1 MLPSILAHEIRE
13 STRRF
18 LVTAYEPSD
27 TFFGGVVQR
36 FVEGPDGVGKGP
48 YLQAGLPFR
57 MGVEGADFFDGFS
70 LPNPGYSHQ
79 ESAWQRLASDRE
91 AANTLVATG
100 TGSGKTECFLYPLLD
115 HCVRARA
122 AGQIKGIKALVI
134 YPMNAL
140 ASDQARRF
148 AEVIASTPAFKDL
161 RVGLYVGGAK
171 GKPGS
176 GAVMTAT
183 TVITDRD
190 SLRKSPPDILLT
202 NYKMLDYLLIRPKDR
217 PLWAHNEPEVLRYAV
232 VDELHTFDGAQGTD
246 LAMLLRRLRARL
258 KMSDDHLVCVGTSAT
273 LGDGD
278 TAPLRNYA
286 RQIFG
291 SEFQPDSVITESRES
306 VADFL
311 GNATIEHV
319 LQGRDNI
326 AEALDAARYR
336 SQGEAIQA
344 WFSLFFPSL
353 PPPADVSDSAWRS
366 ELGGWLKQHLLVHNL
381 LRVLKGGIGEWSTLQ
396 EQLTGPMPSI
406 AQPHAARVLDALVAL
421 LAWARDPGNPKR
433 PLVTLRV
440 QLWMRELRRL
450 VASVHPDGGQVTLRS
465 AADLKAA
472 PEGIHLPLVQCTECH
487 TTGWLARRPD
497 SATRLD
503 VELET
508 IYNAWFRSAPEVSR
522 LYPASLPRPQC
533 DARRQELCGRCGNL
547 QDSDGKCSACGHDE
561 LTSVWEILEQRQ
573 TERAGVAFNWHVQVC
588 PACGTRD
595 RLLLIGARN
604 ATLGAQL
611 IEQSWATPYNDD
623 KKLIA
628 FSDSVQDAAHRAGF
642 FSSRTYLNNVRMAM
656 TRVLQ
661 VTAQPTMAWPDYLR
675 QLPALWQDASW
686 SQLTPEAF
694 VTEFIGPNM
703 MWQADWER
711 LQSTGHLPEDGRLL
725 ERVRKR
731 LAWQAV
737 AEFTY
742 LSRRG
747 RTLDRL
753 GLATLTLP
761 ADALDAV
768 ASRVHDTLREQLGL
782 HGLTVSHV
790 LQWLW
795 GFVIHLRQR
804 GAVTHP
810 EMEHYAR
817 DGTLYAFR
825 VSQRREDWL
834 PVLGSRAAHPAM
846 LTLGKHVDFDRLLQ
860 NQGKSWYQQWLAAC
874 LGRDILLPQR
884 GDEDIYLAAIDALI
898 VEGVLVAAEGIP
910 GRSLALAADRLQLE
924 TQVLQLRSGHGKR
937 ALTVSADLAERLLG
951 MPCLDAMQ
959 DTYVES
965 HVLGGAGA
973 WMARRFREGDVRRVI
988 AAEHTGLLDREQRE
1002 ALELRFKARPPA
1014 SKPWYEN
1021 LLSATPTLE
1030 MGVDIGDLSS
1040 VLLCSVPPSQASYL
1054 QRVGRAGRRDGIAM
1068 VTTLADG
1075 ASPHDLYFY
1084 EQPMEMM
1091 AGQVNPPGVFLQAA
1105 EVLRRQLLA
1114 FCIDGWVASGV
1125 PETAFPDKTSVALD
1139 AVEKNVPARFPYN
1152 LLTYVQQNE
1161 TTLLERFFEM
1171 LGDDLQ
1177 PRVRDRLSDYMF
1189 GQGDLDGLR
1198 IGLLKLLEE
1207 LAKERAGHRRRAEEM
1222 KRQIQSLKQQPPD
1235 EATQVQIDELSRDRD
1250 SALGQAREIGA
1261 RDLLGTLT
1269 DAGLIPNYAFPE
1281 AGVELKSLLWRKRSD
1296 GEEGAG
1302 AYVTLPAQTYERP
1315 ASSALS
1321 EFAPENRFYANRRRV
1336 EIDQVNMDLAKA
1348 EPWRLCPSCHHME
1361 NLTHSGD
1368 AHAMCP
1374 RCGDAMWANVTQ
1386 QRTLLR
1392 FRQAM
1397 ANANDKYARID
1408 DSSDDREPR
1417 FFLRQLLVDFEPDA
1431 VEIAWKLESDAL
1443 AFGFEFI
1450 RHANFRDINFGEKG
1464 KAGESFRVADRES
1477 VRPGF
1482 KLCRYCGMVQKP
1494 PRHKLTGKAG
1504 PAQNHVR
1511 DCQAYGSDDPKH
1523 IIDCLYLYR
1532 EFASEALR
1540 ILVPYT
1546 RSGLDE
1552 TVLQSFMAALQLGL
1566 KKRFGGKVDH
1576 LRITDQEEPGKDGAP
1591 KRHYVLLYDSV
1602 PGGTG
1607 YLHQL
1612 LSQDAQTLTEVLGQA
1627 YQAIQSCPCNEQPD
1641 KDGCYRCLYQYRQGR
1656 AMALV
1661 SRRSAAT
1668 VLGELIGSL
1677 DRLERVKSISEIF
1690 INPQFDSELES
1701 RFVESLRRLSG
1712 VEKLPTVRVLQE
1724 VVQGKTGYLLE
1735 VGAERYWMRTQVDIG
1750 PAQGVIAASRPDF
1763 LLVPVRPGASP
1774 RPIAVFADGWAYNR
1788 DCLRED
1794 ARKRSALVASG
1805 RYWVWSVTWDDVATA
1820 LTGSVTN
1827 ELDIV
1832 ALHRR
1837 PDTDNLVA
1845 HAKARLGVTPAQTPE
1860 NAVASLIRWLATP
1873 GGEDVADPGL
1883 DRRRRQAALFA
1894 CHLTTSPGTAER
1906 KIVEA
1911 VLENLASA
1919 LPEGTNAMPAGA
1931 ACALSLQS
1939 DGGVVACMAW
1949 PPAFMGGEFADGYGA
1964 VQLHTSRAVDLAAL
1978 KLAWQQWLAL
1988 FNQLQVLPNMFLV
2001 EDAGLSHGDYVG
2013 LGEIKSGSVALA
2025 DGMEVVWAGKLV
2037 SSIASMRAGL
2047 EQLRTLGV
2055 APPDQIGFEWESSG
2069 EVVAEAELLWESP
2082 QVVVLLAQQM
2092 EQKERWLE
2100 GGWKVVPGGDAGW
2113 ADIVSTLIKE

>member
-18 LVTAYEPSD
+18 LVTSYEPSD

-36 FVEGPDGVGKGP
+36 FVESLDGVGKGP

-57 MGVEGADFFDGFS
+57 MGVEGADFFGGFA
-70 LPNPGYSHQ
+70 LANPGYSHQ
-79 ESAWQRLASDRE
+79 ESAWQRLASDRG

-115 HCVRARA
+115 HCVRMRV
-122 AGQIKGIKALVI
+122 AGQVKGIKALVI

-140 ASDQARRF
+140 AGDQARRF
-148 AEVIASTPAFKDL
+148 AEVIASTPAFKGL

-176 GAVMTAT
+176 GAAMTAT

-190 SLRKSPPDILLT
+190 SLRKAPPDILLT
-202 NYKMLDYLLIRPKDR
+202 NYKMLDYLLVRPKDR
-217 PLWAHNEPEVLRYAV
+217 PLWAHNGPDTLRYAV

-258 KMSDDHLVCVGTSAT
+258 QIPDGHLICAGTSAT

-278 TAPLRNYA
+278 TSPLRDYA

-291 SEFQPDSVITESRES
+291 SEFPAASVITESRES
-306 VADFL
+306 VTDFL
-311 GNATIEHV
+311 GDATIEHV
-319 LQGRDNI
+319 LQGRDDI
-326 AEALDAARYR
+326 GEALDAACYS
-336 SQGEAIQA
+336 SQAAAITT
-344 WFSLFFPSL
+344 WFGLFFPGL
-353 PPPADVSDSAWRS
+353 PAPADVREDTWRG
-366 ELGGWLKQHLLVHNL
+366 ELGALLKRHLLVHNL
-381 LRVLKGGIGEWSTLQ
+381 LRVLKGGIGEWPQLQ
-396 EQLTGPMPSI
+396 EQLAGPMP
-406 AQPHAARVLDALVAL
+406 AVARPHAARVLDALVAL
-421 LAWARDPGNPKR
+421 LAWGRDPANPRR

-450 VASVHPDGGQVTLRS
+450 VASVHPDGQQVVLRA

-497 SATRLD
+497 SATRID
-503 VELET
+503 HDLET

-522 LYPASLPRPQC
+522 LYPATGLQPHCGTRPQY
-533 DARRQELCGRCGNL
+533 LCGRCGGL
-547 QDSDGKCSACGHDE
+547 QDSDGKCTACGHE
-561 LTSVWEILEQRQ
+561 ALTSVLEIQEQRQ
-573 TERAGVAFNWHVQVC
+573 VERAGVTFNWHVQVC

-595 RLLLIGARN
+595 RLLLLGARN

-656 TRVLQ
+656 TRALL
-661 VTAQPTMAWPDYLR
+661 AMARPTVPWLDYLR
-675 QLPALWQDASW
+675 QLPARWLDP
-686 SQLTPEAF
+686 SQSGSLTPEEF

-711 LQSTGHLPEDGRLL
+711 LQSNGQLPTDGRLL
-725 ERVRKR
+725 ERVSKR
-731 LAWQAV
+731 LTWQAV

-768 ASRVHDTLREQLGL
+768 AAALADTLREQFGL
-782 HGLTVSHV
+782 QGLTTPHV
-790 LQWLW
+790 MQWLW
-795 GFVIHLRQR
+795 GFLIHLRQR
-804 GAVTHP
+804 GAVSHP
-810 EMEHYAR
+810 EMEHYLR
-817 DGTLYAFR
+817 EGGLFSFR
-825 VSQRREDWL
+825 ASQRREDWL
-834 PVLGSRAAHPAM
+834 PVMGSRAAHPAM
-846 LTLGKHVDFDRLLQ
+846 LTLGRHADFDRLV
-860 NQGKSWYQQWLAAC
+860 QGQGLSWYQQWLAAC
-874 LGRDILLPQR
+874 LGRDVLLPKR
-884 GDEDIYLAAIDALI
+884 GDEDIYRAAIDALL
-898 VEGVLVAAEGIP
+898 VAGVLVAADGVP
-910 GRSLALAADRLQLE
+910 GRALALAAERLHLE
-924 TQVLQLRSGHGKR
+924 SRVMQLRSAQGKR
-937 ALTVSADLAERLLG
+937 VLTVAADLAERLKG
-951 MPCLDAMQ
+951 MPCIDAMQ
-959 DTYVES
+959 DSYAAVED
-965 HVLGGAGA
+965 LAGAGT
-973 WMARRFREGDVRRVI
+973 WMARRFREGDIRRVI

-1014 SKPWYEN
+1014 AKPWYEN

-1040 VLLCSVPPSQASYL
+1040 VLLCSVPPTQASYL
-1054 QRVGRAGRRDGIAM
+1054 QRIGRAGRRDGNAM
-1068 VTTLADG
+1068 VVTLADG

-1084 EQPMEMM
+1084 EQPLEMM
-1091 AGQVNPPGVFLQAA
+1091 AGEVNPPGVFLQAA
-1105 EVLRRQLLA
+1105 EVMRRQLLA
-1114 FCIDGWVASGV
+1114 FCIDSWVATGIA
-1125 PETAFPDKTSVALD
+1125 ETAFPDKTSVVLD
-1139 AVEKNVPARFPYN
+1139 AVEKNELSRFPYN
-1152 LLTYVQQNE
+1152 LLAYVQKNE
-1161 TTLLERFFEM
+1161 LALLEQFFGL

-1177 PRVRDRLSDYMF
+1177 PRVRDRLSDYML

-1207 LAKERAGHRRRAEEM
+1207 LARERAVLRRRAVEG
-1222 KRQIQSLKQQPPD
+1222 KRLIQSLKQQPAD
-1235 EATQVQIDELSRDRD
+1235 EATRVQIDELTRERD

-1261 RDLLGTLT
+1261 RELLGTLT

-1281 AGVELKSLLWRKRSD
+1281 AGVELKSLLWRKRGD
-1296 GEEGAG
+1296 GEEGSA

-1336 EIDQVNMDLAKA
+1336 EIDQVNMELAKA
-1348 EPWRLCPSCHHME
+1348 EQWRLCPACHHME
-1361 NLTHSGD
+1361 NVDQTGD
-1368 AHAMCP
+1368 AHAACP

-1386 QRTLLR
+1386 KRTLLR

-1397 ANANDKYARID
+1397 ANANDRYARID

-1417 FFLRQLLVDFEPDA
+1417 FFLRQLLVDFEPAA
-1431 VEIAWKLESDAL
+1431 VEIAWKLESDTL

-1450 RHANFRDINFGEKG
+1450 RHANFRDINFGERG
-1464 KAGESFRVADRES
+1464 KTGESFCVADQEL

-1482 KLCRYCGMVQKP
+1482 KLCRHCGMVQKP
-1494 PRHKLTGKAG
+1494 PRRKPSGEAA
-1504 PAQNHVR
+1504 PAQTHMR
-1511 DCQAYGSDDPKH
+1511 DCQAYCSDDPKH

-1576 LRITDQEEPGKDGAP
+1576 LRITAQEEPGKDGAP

-1612 LSQDAQTLTEVLGQA
+1612 LSQDAQTLGDVLQQA
-1627 YQAIQSCPCNEQPD
+1627 HAAIQGCSCNENPE

-1656 AMALV
+1656 AMAQV
-1661 SRRSAAT
+1661 SRRAAMA
-1668 VLGELIGSL
+1668 VLGDLVGSL
-1677 DRLERVKSISEIF
+1677 GHLERVKSISEIF

-1712 VEKLPTVRVLQE
+1712 VGKLPTVRVMQE

-1735 VGAERYWMRTQVDIG
+1735 VGAERYWMRTQVDLG
-1750 PAQGVIAASRPDF
+1750 PEQGVAVASRPDF
-1763 LLVPVRPGASP
+1763 LLVPVRPGASR
-1774 RPIAVFADGWAYNR
+1774 RPIAVFADGWAYHR

-1805 RYWVWSVTWDDVATA
+1805 RYWVWSVTWDDVAAA
-1820 LTGSVTN
+1820 LSGSVAG
-1827 ELDIV
+1827 DVDVV
-1832 ALHRR
+1832 ATHGRS
-1837 PDTDNLVA
+1837 DTDALVA
-1845 HAKARLGVTPAQTPE
+1845 HAMARLGIASPQEPE
-1860 NAVASLIRWLATP
+1860 NAVALLLRWLA
-1873 GGEDVADPGL
+1873 VASRTEAPDPGL
-1883 DRRRRQAALFA
+1883 DRQQRQAAILV
-1894 CHLTTSPGTAER
+1894 CCLTMPPNNAQHAQAKATLER
-1906 KIVEA
+1906 
-1911 VLENLASA
+1911 LAMA
-1919 LPEGTNAMPAGA
+1919 LPEGMNTAPAGSSS
-1931 ACALSLQS
+1931 ALSS
-1939 DGGVVACMAW
+1939 HAEGPVVVSVAW
-1949 PPAFMGGEFADGYGA
+1949 PAGYMAGDFSAGYGA
-1964 VQLHTSRAVDLAAL
+1964 VQMHGSRAADAAAL
-1978 KLAWQQWLAL
+1978 KSAWQQWLAC
-1988 FNQLQVLPNMFLV
+1988 FNRLQVLPHMFLV
-2001 EDAGLSHGDYVG
+2001 EEEGIGHGEYVG
-2013 LGEIKSGSVALA
+2013 LAGPRAEPAA
-2025 DGMEVVWAGKLV
+2025 DAEDGVWAQVMAATLQ
-2037 SSIASMRAGL
+2037 SMRVGL
-2047 EQLRTLGV
+2047 ESLRAQGV
-2055 APPDQIGFEWESSG
+2055 APPDQVGFEWESGG
-2069 EVVAEAELLWESP
+2069 EVVAEAELVWESAR
-2082 QVVVLLAQQM
+2082 VVVLMATQM
-2092 EQKERWLE
+2092 EQQERWKAQA
-2100 GGWKVVPGGDAGW
+2100 WQVVPGDDPEWAGH
-2113 ADIVSTLIKE
+2113 VSTMIKE

>member
-36 FVEGPDGVGKGP
+36 FVEGADGVGKGP

-57 MGVEGADFFDGFS
+57 MGSTGRTFFEGFEVEHPGF
-70 LPNPGYSHQ
+70 SHQ
-79 ESAWQRLASDRE
+79 EAAWQRLASDRD

-115 HCVRARA
+115 HCARARA
-122 AGQIKGIKALVI
+122 TGQVKGIKALVI

-161 RVGLYVGGAK
+161 RVGLYVGGGK
-171 GKPGS
+171 GMPGS
-176 GAVMTAT
+176 GAAMTAT
-183 TVITDRD
+183 TVVTDRD

-217 PLWAHNEPEVLRYAV
+217 PLWAHNDPQVLRYAI

-258 KMSDDHLVCVGTSAT
+258 HTPENHLICVGTSAT

-278 TAPLRNYA
+278 SAPLRDYA
-286 RQIFG
+286 RQIFA
-291 SEFQPDSVITESRES
+291 SDFPAESVITESRDS
-306 VADFL
+306 VAEFL
-311 GNATIEHV
+311 GDATIEHV
-319 LQGRDNI
+319 LQGRDDI
-326 AEALDAARYR
+326 GQVLDAARYR
-336 SQGEAIQA
+336 SQEEAIRA
-344 WFSLFFPSL
+344 WFSLFFAGLPEPS
-353 PPPADVSDSAWRS
+353 DVSSLVWRG
-366 ELGGWLKQHLLVHNL
+366 ELGSLLKQHLLVHNL

-396 EQLTGPMPSI
+396 EQLTGPMPAI
-406 AQPHAARVLDALVAL
+406 AQPHAARVLDAVVAL
-421 LAWARDPGNPKR
+421 LAWARDPKELNR

-450 VASVHPDGGQVTLRS
+450 VASVHPDGKQVTLRS

-472 PEGIHLPLVQCTECH
+472 PEGLHLPLVQCTECH

-497 SATRLD
+497 SATRID
-503 VELET
+503 AELET

-522 LYPASLPRPQC
+522 LYPSGSFRPQC
-533 DARRQELCGRCGNL
+533 EARHQHLCGRCGNL
-547 QDSDGKCSACGHDE
+547 QNNDSKCSACGHDE
-561 LTSVWEILEQRQ
+561 LVAVWEILEQRQ

-595 RLLLIGARN
+595 RLLLIGARA

-642 FSSRTYLNNVRMAM
+642 FGSRTYLNNVRMAM
-656 TRVLQ
+656 TRAIEA
-661 VTAQPTMAWPDYLR
+661 TAQPTVSWPDFLR
-675 QLPALWQDASW
+675 KLPALWQDTAW
-686 SQLTPEAF
+686 SHLTPEAF

-711 LQSTGHLPEDGRLL
+711 LQSTGLLRDDGRLL
-725 ERVRKR
+725 ERVSKR

-761 ADALDAV
+761 ADALDDV
-768 ASRVHDTLREQLGL
+768 AASVHDTLREQCGL
-782 HGLTVSHV
+782 HNLPSADV

-817 DGTLYAFR
+817 EGALFGFR

-834 PVLGSRAAHPAM
+834 PVMGSRAAHPAM
-846 LTLGKHVDFDRLLQ
+846 LTLGRHGDFDRLLLS
-860 NQGKSWYQQWLAAC
+860 QGKSWYQQWLAAC
-874 LGRDILLPQR
+874 LGKILLPQGGE
-884 GDEDIYLAAIDALI
+884 GDFYGVAIDALLAQ
-898 VEGVLVAAEGIP
+898 GVLTAAEGLP
-910 GRSLALAADRLQLE
+910 GRSLALSADRLHLE
-924 TQVLQLRSGHGKR
+924 TRTLQLHSAQGKR
-937 ALTVSADLAERLLG
+937 ALTVSAELVDRLQG

-959 DTYVES
+959 DRYADAHES
-965 HVLGGAGA
+965 IGAGA

-988 AAEHTGLLDREQRE
+988 AAEHTGLLEREQRE
-1002 ALELRFKARPPA
+1002 ALEARFKARPPA

-1030 MGVDIGDLSS
+1030 MGVDIGGLSS
-1040 VLLCSVPPSQASYL
+1040 VLLCSVPPTQASYL
-1054 QRVGRAGRRDGIAM
+1054 QRVGRAGRHDGNAM

-1114 FCIDGWVASGV
+1114 FCIDCWVASGI
-1125 PETAFPDKTSVALD
+1125 PETALPDKTSVALD
-1139 AVEKNVPARFPYN
+1139 AVEKNDLSRFPYN
-1152 LLTYVQQNE
+1152 LLTFVQKDE
-1161 TTLLERFFEM
+1161 AALLERFFNL

-1177 PRVRDRLSDYMF
+1177 PRVRDRLRDYML

-1207 LAKERAGHRRRAEEM
+1207 LAKERTGHRKRAEET
-1222 KRQIQSLKQQPPD
+1222 KRRIQILNQQPRD
-1235 EATQVQIDELSRDRD
+1235 EATQAHIDELTRERE
-1250 SALGQAREIGA
+1250 SALGQAKEIGA
-1261 RDLLGTLT
+1261 RELLGTLT

-1296 GEEGAG
+1296 GEEGSS

-1336 EIDQVNMDLAKA
+1336 EIDQINMALAKA
-1348 EPWRLCPSCHHME
+1348 EQWRLCPSCHHME
-1361 NLTHSGD
+1361 NLLQSGD
-1368 AHAMCP
+1368 SNTSCP
-1374 RCGDAMWANVTQ
+1374 RCGDVMWANVTQ

-1397 ANANDKYARID
+1397 ANANDKYSRID

-1417 FFLRQLLVDFEPDA
+1417 FFLRQMLVDFEPDT

-1464 KAGESFRVADRES
+1464 KAGESFRVADHES

-1494 PRHKLTGKAG
+1494 PRRRPTGETG
-1504 PAQNHVR
+1504 PAQSHVR

-1532 EFASEALR
+1532 EFSSEALR

-1546 RSGLDE
+1546 RSGLDD

-1591 KRHYVLLYDSV
+1591 RRHYVLLYDSV

-1627 YQAIQSCPCNEQPD
+1627 YQAIQSCSCNEHPD

-1656 AMALV
+1656 SMAMV
-1661 SRRSAAT
+1661 SRRSAAAM
-1668 VLGELIGSL
+1668 LGELIGSL
-1677 DRLERVKSISEIF
+1677 DRLERVTSISEIF
-1690 INPQFDSELES
+1690 INPNFDSVLES

-1750 PAQGVIAASRPDF
+1750 ADQGVIAASRPDF
-1763 LLVPVRPGASP
+1763 LLVPVRPETSR
-1774 RPIAVFADGWAYNR
+1774 RPIAVFADGWQYHR
-1788 DCLRED
+1788 DDLRGD

-1805 RYWVWSVTWDDVATA
+1805 RYWVWSVIWDDVEAA
-1820 LTGSVTN
+1820 LTGSVASD
-1827 ELDIV
+1827 LDVV

-1837 PDTDNLVA
+1837 ADTDNLVA
-1845 HAKARLGVTPAQTPE
+1845 HAVARLGVTPVPTPE
-1860 NAVASLIRWLATP
+1860 NAVASLLRWLAVP
-1873 GGEDVADPGL
+1873 SGEGTSNPGL
-1883 DRRRRQAALFA
+1883 DRQQRQAAVLA
-1894 CHLTTSPGTAER
+1894 CRLTTSPGTAER
-1906 KIVEA
+1906 KVAEV
-1911 VLENLASA
+1911 VLEQLARA
-1919 LPEGTNAMPAGA
+1919 LPEGMNEMPAGA
-1931 ACALSLQS
+1931 ANALSLQS
-1939 DGGVVACMAW
+1939 DGDVIASMAW
-1949 PPAFMGGEFADGYGA
+1949 APAFMAGEFVGGYGA
-1964 VQLHTSRAVDLAAL
+1964 VQMCSARASDVAAL
-1978 KLAWQQWLAL
+1978 KSAWRQWLAL
-1988 FNQLQVLPNMFLV
+1988 FNQLQVLPNTFLV
-2001 EDAGLSHGDYVG
+2001 EDAGLMHGDYIDMG
-2013 LGEIKSGSVALA
+2013 TRIIGSMALA
-2025 DGMEVVWAGKLV
+2025 DTGDGAWTDILSKALVV
-2037 SSIASMRAGL
+2037 MRAGL
-2047 EQLRTLGV
+2047 EQLRAQGV
-2055 APPDQIGFEWESSG
+2055 EAPDQVGFEWASSG
-2069 EVVAEAELLWESP
+2069 EVVAEAELLWERAK
-2082 QVVVLLAQQM
+2082 VAVLLVQQM
-2092 EQKERWLE
+2092 EQKERWFAD
-2100 GGWKVVPGGDAGW
+2100 GWNVVPGEGIGW
-2113 ADIVSTLIKE
+2113 ADDVLALIKE

>member
-18 LVTAYEPSD
+18 LVATYEPSD

-57 MGVEGADFFDGFS
+57 MGMAGKTFFNEFEVEHPGF
-70 LPNPGYSHQ
+70 SHQ
-79 ESAWQRLASDRE
+79 EVAWQRLASDRD

-100 TGSGKTECFLYPLLD
+100 TGSGKTECFLYPVLD
-115 HCVRARA
+115 HCVRARK
-122 AGQIKGIKALVI
+122 AGQVKGIKALVI

-161 RVGLYVGGAK
+161 RVGLYVGGDN
-171 GKPGS
+171 GRPGS
-176 GAVMTAT
+176 GAAMTSN

-190 SLRKSPPDILLT
+190 SLRKAPPDILLT

-217 PLWAHNEPEVLRYAV
+217 PLWAHNGPQVLRYAV

-246 LAMLLRRLRARL
+246 LALLLRRLRARL
-258 KMSDDHLVCVGTSAT
+258 GTPDDHLICVGTSAT

-278 TAPLRNYA
+278 AAPLRDYA

-291 SEFQPDSVITESRES
+291 SEFPAQSVITESRQS

-311 GNATIEHV
+311 GEATIEHV
-319 LQGRDNI
+319 LQGREDI
-326 AEALDAARYR
+326 GEALDAARYR
-336 SQGEAIQA
+336 SQEEAIGA
-344 WFSLFFPSL
+344 WFSLFFPGL
-353 PPPADVSDSAWRS
+353 PDPLDVRDAQWRGA
-366 ELGGWLKQHLLVHNL
+366 LGALLKQHLLVHNL
-381 LRVLKGGIGEWSTLQ
+381 LRILKGGIEEWAKLQ
-396 EQLTGPMPSI
+396 EQLAGPMPAI
-406 AQPHAARVLDALVAL
+406 ARPHAARVLDALVAL
-421 LAWARDPGNPKR
+421 LAWARDPANPQR
-433 PLVTLRV
+433 PLLNLRV
-440 QLWMRELRRL
+440 QLWLRELRRL
-450 VASVHPDGGQVTLRS
+450 VASVNPDGHQVTLRS
-465 AADLKAA
+465 ASDLKAA
-472 PEGIHLPLVQCTECH
+472 PEGLHLPLVQCAECH
-487 TTGWLARRPD
+487 ATGWLARRAD
-497 SATRLD
+497 SATRID
-503 VELET
+503 HELET

-522 LYPASLPRPQC
+522 LYPAGPQRPQC
-533 DARRQELCGRCGNL
+533 DARHQYLCGRCGSL
-547 QDSDGKCSACGHDE
+547 QDSDGKCVACGHDE
-561 LTSVWEILEQRQ
+561 LTPVWEMLEQRQ
-573 TERAGVAFNWHVQVC
+573 TDRAGVTFNWHAQVC
-588 PACGTRD
+588 PACGARD
-595 RLLLIGARN
+595 RLLLLGARN

-656 TRVLQ
+656 TRALEAM
-661 VTAQPTMAWPDYLR
+661 AQPTVPWLDYLQR
-675 QLPALWQDASW
+675 LPPLWLDATW
-686 SQLTPEAF
+686 SGLTPEAF

-703 MWQADWER
+703 MWQAEWER
-711 LQSTGHLPEDGRLL
+711 MQSTGHLSPDGRLL

-761 ADALDAV
+761 ADALDDV
-768 ASRVHDTLREQLGL
+768 VERLTVTLREKLGL
-782 HGLTVSHV
+782 QGLAASHVSH
-790 LQWLW
+790 WLW
-795 GFVIHLRQR
+795 GVLIHLRQR
-804 GAVTHP
+804 GGVTHP
-810 EMEHYAR
+810 EMEHYAS
-817 DGTLYAFR
+817 DGALYGFVA
-825 VSQRREDWL
+825 VHRREDWL
-834 PVLGSRAAHPAM
+834 PVMGTKAAHPAM
-846 LTLGKHVDFDRLLQ
+846 LTLGRHGDFDRLLP

-874 LGRDILLPQR
+874 LGRDILLPKQ
-884 GDEDIYLAAIDALI
+884 GDGDIYDAAFEALLADGILI
-898 VEGVLVAAEGIP
+898 AVDGVP
-910 GRSLALAADRLQLE
+910 GRSLAIAADRLLLD
-924 TQVLQLRSGHGKR
+924 TRVVQLRSMRGKR
-937 ALTVSADLAERLLG
+937 GLTVAENLADRLVG

-959 DTYVES
+959 DSYCDA
-965 HVLGGAGA
+965 HVLGGAGE

-988 AAEHTGLLDREQRE
+988 AAEHTGLLERGHREV
-1002 ALELRFKARPPA
+1002 LEIRFKARPPA

-1054 QRVGRAGRRDGIAM
+1054 QRIGRAGRRDGNAM
-1068 VTTLADG
+1068 VVTLADG

-1084 EQPMEMM
+1084 EQPLEMM

-1114 FCIDGWVASGV
+1114 FCIDGWVASGIA
-1125 PETAFPDKTSVALD
+1125 ETAFPDKTSVALD
-1139 AVEKNVPARFPYN
+1139 AVEKNDLSRFPYN
-1152 LLTYVQQNE
+1152 LLGFVQKNE
-1161 TTLLERFFEM
+1161 SELFDRFCDLL
-1171 LGDDLQ
+1171 GGDLQ
-1177 PRVRDRLSDYMF
+1177 PRVRDRLSDYML

-1207 LAKERAGHRRRAEEM
+1207 LAKERASHRKRAEET
-1222 KRQIQSLKQQPPD
+1222 KRRIQALNQQPQD
-1235 EATQVQIDELSRDRD
+1235 EATRAQIDEMIRERD
-1250 SALGQAREIGA
+1250 SALGQAKEIGA
-1261 RDLLGTLT
+1261 RELLGTLT

-1296 GEEGAG
+1296 GEEGNG
-1302 AYVTLPAQTYERP
+1302 AYITLPAQTYERP

-1348 EPWRLCPSCHHME
+1348 EQWRLCPACHHME
-1361 NLTHSGD
+1361 NLGQTGD
-1368 AHAMCP
+1368 AHASCP

-1386 QRTLLR
+1386 RRTLLR

-1431 VEIAWKLESDAL
+1431 VEIAWKLESNAL

-1494 PRHKLTGKAG
+1494 PRRKRTGEVG

-1511 DCQAYGSDDPKH
+1511 DCQAYGSDDPGH

-1566 KKRFGGKVDH
+1566 KRRFGGKVDH
-1576 LRITDQEEPGKDGAP
+1576 LRITDQEEPGRDGGP

-1612 LSQDAQTLTEVLGQA
+1612 LSQDAQTLTEVLEQA
-1627 YQAIQSCPCNEQPD
+1627 YQAIQSCSCNEHPE

-1656 AMALV
+1656 AMAMV

-1690 INPQFDSELES
+1690 INSQFDSELES

-1712 VEKLPTVRVLQE
+1712 VEKLPAVRVLQE

-1735 VGAERYWMRTQVDIG
+1735 VGTERYWMRAQVDVG
-1750 PAQGVIAASRPDF
+1750 QEQGVVAASRPDF
-1763 LLVPVRPGASP
+1763 LLIPVRPGSKR
-1774 RPIAVFADGWAYNR
+1774 RPIAVFVDGWTYHEDRLR
-1788 DCLRED
+1788 DD

-1805 RYWVWSVTWDDVATA
+1805 RFWVWSVTWDDVTA
-1820 LTGSVTN
+1820 ALSGSVVTDTDV
-1827 ELDIV
+1827 L
-1832 ALHRR
+1832 ASHRR
-1837 PDTDNLVA
+1837 PDAEIVA
-1845 HAKARLGVTPAQTPE
+1845 KHAMARLGVSPGPEAE
-1860 NAVASLIRWLATP
+1860 NAVASLLRWLAAAS
-1873 GGEDVADPGL
+1873 GDSERGL
-1883 DRRRRQAALFA
+1883 GVDRQQRLAGIFA
-1894 CHLTTSPGTAER
+1894 CRMTTAPGTDERRIAES
-1906 KIVEA
+1906 
-1911 VLENLASA
+1911 VLKELARA
-1919 LPEGTNAMPAGA
+1919 LPEGMNVTPVGA
-1931 ACALSLQS
+1931 ANALSMEPE
-1939 DGGVVACMAW
+1939 GAVVVSVAW
-1949 PPAFMGGEFADGYGA
+1949 SPGLLAGDFVDGYGA
-1964 VQLHTSRAVDLAAL
+1964 VQLYGSRAVDAASL
-1978 KLAWQQWLAL
+1978 KAAWQQWLAL
-1988 FNQLQVLPNMFLV
+1988 FNQLQVLPNMFMT
-2001 EDAGLSHGDYVG
+2001 EEAGLLHGDYG
-2013 LGEIKSGSVALA
+2013 SLGARNIGSTTSSDSTDGPWTEAL
-2025 DGMEVVWAGKLV
+2025 
-2037 SSIASMRAGL
+2037 SSSLDSMRAGL
-2047 EQLRTLGV
+2047 EQLRAQGFT
-2055 APPDQIGFEWESSG
+2055 APDQVGYEWESSG
-2069 EVVAEAELLWESP
+2069 EVVAEAELLWETARI
-2082 QVVVLLAQQM
+2082 VVLLGRQM
-2092 EQKERWLE
+2092 EQQERWRSA
-2100 GGWKVVPGGDAGW
+2100 GWRVVPGEDAGW
-2113 ADIVSTLIKE
+2113 ADLVSTMVKE

>member
-13 STRRF
+13 STSRF
-18 LVTAYEPSD
+18 LITAYEPSD
-27 TFFGGVVQR
+27 TFFGGVMQR
-36 FVEGPDGVGKGP
+36 FVEGLDGIGKGP

-57 MGVEGADFFDGFS
+57 MGVEGTAFFDGFT
-70 LPNPGYSHQ
+70 LPYPGYSHQ
-79 ESAWQRLASDRE
+79 ESAWRRLASDRG

-115 HCVRARA
+115 HCVRTRA
-122 AGQIKGIKALVI
+122 AGQVKGIKALVI

-140 ASDQARRF
+140 ATDQARRF
-148 AEVIASTPAFKDL
+148 AEVIAATPEFKDL

-171 GKPGS
+171 GKPGT
-176 GAVMTAT
+176 GASMTAT

-190 SLRKSPPDILLT
+190 SLRKAPPDILLT

-217 PLWAHNEPEVLRYAV
+217 PLWAHNQPNTLRYAV

-258 KMSDDHLVCVGTSAT
+258 NTPDGYLICAGTSAT

-278 TAPLRNYA
+278 TLPLRDYA
-286 RQIFG
+286 RQIFA
-291 SEFQPDSVITESRES
+291 SEFSDASVITESRES

-311 GNATIEHV
+311 GDATIEHV
-319 LQGRDNI
+319 LQGRDDI
-326 AEALDAARYR
+326 GATLDAARYR
-336 SQGEAIQA
+336 SQEAAIEA
-344 WFSLFFPSL
+344 WFALFFSGL
-353 PPPADVSDSAWRS
+353 PLPTNVRDAAWRG
-366 ELGGWLKQHLLVHNL
+366 ELGALLKRHLLVHNL
-381 LRVLKGGIGEWSTLQ
+381 LRVLKGGIGEWPLLK
-396 EQLTGPMPSI
+396 EQLTGPMP
-406 AQPHAARVLDALVAL
+406 AVARPHAERVLDALVAL
-421 LAWARDPGNPKR
+421 LAWARDPANPRR

-450 VASVHPDGGQVTLRS
+450 VANVRREGGQVALRS

-472 PEGIHLPLVQCTECH
+472 PEGIRLPLVQCTECH

-497 SATRLD
+497 SATRID
-503 VELET
+503 MELEA

-522 LYPASLPRPQC
+522 LYPASGLRPQC
-533 DARRQELCGRCGNL
+533 DARHQYLCGRCGSL
-547 QDSDGKCSACGHDE
+547 QDSDGKCGACGHE
-561 LTSVWEILEQRQ
+561 EMTAVWEILEQRQ
-573 TERAGVAFNWHVQVC
+573 TERGGVNFNWHVQVC
-588 PACGTRD
+588 PACSTRD
-595 RLLLIGARN
+595 RLLLLGARN

-656 TRVLQ
+656 TRALQ
-661 VTAQPTMAWPDYLR
+661 VMAQPTVPWLHYLQ
-675 QLPALWQDASW
+675 QLPALWLDPARSAS
-686 SQLTPEAF
+686 LTPEEF

-711 LQSTGHLPEDGRLL
+711 LQLTGHLPSDGRLL
-725 ERVRKR
+725 ERVSKR

-761 ADALDAV
+761 ADALDEMAGSV
-768 ASRVHDTLREQLGL
+768 CDTLREQFGL
-782 HGLTVSHV
+782 HSLTSSRV

-795 GFVIHLRQR
+795 GFLIHLRQR
-804 GAVTHP
+804 GAVSHP

-817 DGTLYAFR
+817 EGGLFSFR
-825 VSQRREDWL
+825 ASQRREDWL
-834 PVLGSRAAHPAM
+834 PAMGSKAAHPAM
-846 LTLGKHVDFDRLLQ
+846 LTLGRHPDFDRLV
-860 NQGKSWYQQWLAAC
+860 QGQGRSWYQQWLAAC
-874 LGRDILLPQR
+874 LGRDVLLPKR
-884 GDEDIYLAAIDALI
+884 GDEDIYGVAINALLAN
-898 VEGVLVAAEGIP
+898 GVLVAAEGVP
-910 GRSLALAADRLQLE
+910 GRSLALAADRLYLKSD
-924 TQVLQLRSGHGKR
+924 VVQLRSAQGKR
-937 ALTVSADLAERLLG
+937 PLTVAVDLAERLQG
-951 MPCLDAMQ
+951 MPCVDAMQ
-959 DTYVES
+959 ES
-965 HVLGGAGA
+965 YAEARPLNGADG
-973 WMARRFREGDVRRVI
+973 WMARRFREGDIRRVI
-988 AAEHTGLLDREQRE
+988 AAEHTGLLEREQRE
-1002 ALELRFKARPPA
+1002 ALEVRFKARA
-1014 SKPWYEN
+1014 STSKPWYEN

-1040 VLLCSVPPSQASYL
+1040 VLLCSVPPTQASYL
-1054 QRVGRAGRRDGIAM
+1054 QRIGRAGRRDGNA
-1068 VTTLADG
+1068 VVVTLADG

-1084 EQPMEMM
+1084 EQPLEMM
-1091 AGQVNPPGVFLQAA
+1091 AGEVNPPGVFLQAA
-1105 EVLRRQLLA
+1105 EVMRRQLLA
-1114 FCIDGWVASGV
+1114 FCIDSWVATGI
-1125 PETAFPDKTSVALD
+1125 PETSFPDKTGVALD
-1139 AVEKNVPARFPYN
+1139 AVEKNELARFPYN

-1161 TTLLERFFEM
+1161 MVLLEQFFGL
-1171 LGDDLQ
+1171 LGGEVQ
-1177 PRVRDRLSDYMF
+1177 SRVRERLSDYML

-1207 LAKERAGHRRRAEEM
+1207 LARERATLRRRAEEG
-1222 KRQIQSLKQQPPD
+1222 KRLIQVLRQQPAD
-1235 EATQVQIDELSRDRD
+1235 EATQVQIDELTRERD
-1250 SALGQAREIGA
+1250 SALGQAREISA
-1261 RDLLGTLT
+1261 RELLGTLT

-1281 AGVELKSLLWRKRSD
+1281 AGVELKSLLWRKRGD
-1296 GEEGAG
+1296 GEEGSG

-1348 EPWRLCPSCHHME
+1348 EQWRLCPACHHME
-1361 NLTHSGD
+1361 NVDQTGD
-1368 AHAMCP
+1368 AHAACP

-1386 QRTLLR
+1386 KRTLLR

-1397 ANANDKYARID
+1397 ANANDRYARID

-1450 RHANFRDINFGEKG
+1450 RHANFRDINFGERG
-1464 KAGESFRVADRES
+1464 KAGESFRVADQES

-1482 KLCRYCGMVQKP
+1482 KLCRHCGMVQKP
-1494 PRHKLTGKAG
+1494 PRRNLAGEAG
-1504 PAQNHVR
+1504 PAQTHVR

-1552 TVLQSFMAALQLGL
+1552 TVLQSFMASLQLGL

-1576 LRITDQEEPGKDGAP
+1576 LRITAQEEPGKEGAP
-1591 KRHYVLLYDSV
+1591 RRHYVLLYDSV

-1607 YLHQL
+1607 YLHQV
-1612 LSQDAQTLTEVLGQA
+1612 LSQDAQTLGEVLKQA
-1627 YQAIQSCPCNEQPD
+1627 YAAIQSCTCNENPE

-1656 AMALV
+1656 AMAMV
-1661 SRRSAAT
+1661 SRRSAAA
-1668 VLGELIGSL
+1668 VLGELVGSL

-1712 VEKLPTVRVLQE
+1712 VEKLPTVRVMQE

-1735 VGAERYWMRTQVDIG
+1735 VGAERYWMRTQVDLG
-1750 PAQGVIAASRPDF
+1750 LEHGVVAASRPDF
-1763 LLVPVRPGASP
+1763 LLVPVRPGTSR
-1774 RPIAVFADGWAYNR
+1774 RPIAVFADGWAYHR
-1788 DCLRED
+1788 ECLRED

-1805 RYWVWSVTWDDVATA
+1805 RYWVWSVTWDDVAAA
-1820 LTGSVTN
+1820 LSGSVSS
-1827 ELDIV
+1827 EVDVV

-1837 PDTDNLVA
+1837 ADTDALA
-1845 HAKARLGVTPAQTPE
+1845 KHAMARLGITPPPAPE
-1860 NAVASLIRWLATP
+1860 NAVASLLRWLAIASNTESSDLGFERQQRLAAILVCRLTVP
-1873 GGEDVADPGL
+1873 PNDVEHAL
-1883 DRRRRQAALFA
+1883 AEATLERLAA
-1894 CHLTTSPGTAER
+1894 T
-1906 KIVEA
+1906 
-1911 VLENLASA
+1911 
-1919 LPEGTNAMPAGA
+1919 LPEGMNVAPAGA
-1931 ACALSLQS
+1931 SSALSVDT
-1939 DGGVVACMAW
+1939 DGPAVVSVAW
-1949 PPAFMGGEFADGYGA
+1949 PPGYLKGDFSAGYGV
-1964 VQLHTSRAVDLAAL
+1964 VQLHSLRAADAAAL
-1978 KLAWQQWLAL
+1978 KSAWQQWLML
-1988 FNQLQVLPNMFLV
+1988 FNQLQVLPNLFLV
-2001 EDAGLSHGDYVG
+2001 EDEGIAHGDY
-2013 LGEIKSGSVALA
+2013 ADLA
-2025 DGMEVVWAGKLV
+2025 NRRTVSATDDGDGVWAQTLA
-2037 SSIASMRAGL
+2037 STLESMRAGL
-2047 EQLRTLGV
+2047 QFLHAQHVE
-2055 APPDQIGFEWESSG
+2055 PPDHVGFEWESDG
-2069 EVVAEAELLWESP
+2069 EVVAEAELVWESAH
-2082 QVVVLLAQQM
+2082 VVVLMSSQVGQ
-2092 EQKERWLE
+2092 EERWKAQA
-2100 GGWKVVPGGDAGW
+2100 WKVVLGDDTEW
-2113 ADIVSTLIKE
+2113 ASHVLKMIKE

>member
-36 FVEGPDGVGKGP
+36 FVEGLDGVGKGP
-48 YLQAGLPFR
+48 YLQTGLPFR
-57 MGVEGADFFDGFS
+57 MGVEGPGFFSGFT

-91 AANTLVATG
+91 AANTLVVTG

-115 HCVRARA
+115 HCVRART
-122 AGQIKGIKALVI
+122 AGQVKGIKALVI

-140 ASDQARRF
+140 AGDQARRF
-148 AEVIASTPAFKDL
+148 AEVIAGTPAFKDL

-176 GAVMTAT
+176 GAAMTSS

-190 SLRKSPPDILLT
+190 SLRKAPPDILLT

-217 PLWAHNEPEVLRYAV
+217 SLWVHNGPGTLRYAV

-258 KMSDDHLVCVGTSAT
+258 QTPGGHLICAGTSAT

-278 TAPLRNYA
+278 TSPLRDYA

-291 SEFQPDSVITESRES
+291 SEFPVESVITESRES

-311 GNATIEHV
+311 GDATIEHV
-319 LQGRDNI
+319 LQGRDDI
-326 AEALDAARYR
+326 GEALDAARYR
-336 SQGEAIQA
+336 SQEDAIGA
-344 WFSLFFPSL
+344 WFGLFFPGL
-353 PPPADVSDSAWRS
+353 PLPANVNDDAWRG
-366 ELGGWLKQHLLVHNL
+366 ELGALLKRHLLVHNL
-381 LRVLKGGIGEWSTLQ
+381 LRVLKGGIGEWPQLQ
-396 EQLTGPMPSI
+396 EQLAGPMP
-406 AQPHAARVLDALVAL
+406 AVARPYAARVLDALVAL
-421 LAWARDPGNPKR
+421 LAWARDPVNPRR

-450 VASVHPDGGQVTLRS
+450 VASVHPDGRQVVLRA

-497 SATRLD
+497 SATRID
-503 VELET
+503 HELET

-522 LYPASLPRPQC
+522 LYPATGLRPQC
-533 DARRQELCGRCGNL
+533 DARHQYLCGRCGGL
-547 QDSDGKCSACGHDE
+547 QDSDGKCAACGHE
-561 LTSVWEILEQRQ
+561 ALTSVWEILEQRQ
-573 TERAGVAFNWHVQVC
+573 TERAGVTFNWHVQVC

-595 RLLLIGARN
+595 RLLLLGARN

-656 TRVLQ
+656 TRVLMA
-661 VTAQPTMAWPDYLR
+661 TAQPTVPWLDYLR
-675 QLPALWQDASW
+675 QLPARWLDPAHTGS
-686 SQLTPEAF
+686 LTPEEF

-711 LQSTGHLPEDGRLL
+711 LQSNGQLPADGRLL
-725 ERVRKR
+725 ERVGKR

-761 ADALDAV
+761 ADALDPV
-768 ASRVHDTLREQLGL
+768 AAALTDTLREQFGL
-782 HGLTVSHV
+782 QGLATPHV

-795 GFVIHLRQR
+795 GFLIHLRQR
-804 GAVTHP
+804 GAVSHP
-810 EMEHYAR
+810 EME
-817 DGTLYAFR
+817 LYLREGGLFSFR
-825 VSQRREDWL
+825 ASQRREDWL
-834 PVLGSRAAHPAM
+834 PVMGSRAAHPAM
-846 LTLGKHVDFDRLLQ
+846 LTLGRHADFDRLV
-860 NQGKSWYQQWLAAC
+860 QGQGRSWYQQWLAAC
-874 LGRDILLPQR
+874 LGRDVLLPKR
-884 GDEDIYLAAIDALI
+884 GDEDIYRAAIDAL
-898 VEGVLVAAEGIP
+898 VAAGVLVTADGVP
-910 GRSLALAADRLQLE
+910 GRALALAADRLHLE
-924 TQVLQLRSGHGKR
+924 SRVVHLRSAQGKR
-937 ALTVSADLAERLLG
+937 VLTVAADLAGRLQG
-951 MPCLDAMQ
+951 MPCIDAMQ
-959 DTYVES
+959 DSYAETDG
-965 HVLGGAGA
+965 LAGAGT
-973 WMARRFREGDVRRVI
+973 WMARRFREGDIRRVI
-988 AAEHTGLLDREQRE
+988 AAEHTGLLEREQRE
-1002 ALELRFKARPPA
+1002 ALELRFKVRPPA
-1014 SKPWYEN
+1014 SRPWYEN

-1040 VLLCSVPPSQASYL
+1040 VLLCSVPPTQASYL
-1054 QRVGRAGRRDGIAM
+1054 QRIGRAGRRDGNAM
-1068 VTTLADG
+1068 VVTLADG

-1084 EQPMEMM
+1084 EQPLEMM
-1091 AGQVNPPGVFLQAA
+1091 AGEVNPPGVFLQAA
-1105 EVLRRQLLA
+1105 EVMRRQLLA
-1114 FCIDGWVASGV
+1114 FCIDSWVATGI
-1125 PETAFPDKTSVALD
+1125 PETAFPDKTSVVLD
-1139 AVEKNVPARFPYN
+1139 AVEKNELSRFPYN
-1152 LLTYVQQNE
+1152 LLAYVQKNE
-1161 TTLLERFFEM
+1161 LALLEQFFGL

-1177 PRVRDRLSDYMF
+1177 PRVRERLRDYML

-1207 LAKERAGHRRRAEEM
+1207 LARERAALRRRAEEG
-1222 KRQIQSLKQQPPD
+1222 KRLIHALKQQPAD
-1235 EATQVQIDELSRDRD
+1235 EATRVQIDELSRERD
-1250 SALGQAREIGA
+1250 SALGQARELGA
-1261 RDLLGTLT
+1261 RELLGTLT

-1281 AGVELKSLLWRKRSD
+1281 AGVELKSLLWRKRGD
-1296 GEEGAG
+1296 GEEGHG

-1336 EIDQVNMDLAKA
+1336 EIDQVNMELAKA
-1348 EPWRLCPSCHHME
+1348 EQWRLCPACHHME
-1361 NLTHSGD
+1361 NVDQTGD
-1368 AHAMCP
+1368 AHAACP
-1374 RCGDAMWANVTQ
+1374 HCGDAMWANVTQ
-1386 QRTLLR
+1386 KRTLLR

-1397 ANANDKYARID
+1397 ANANDRYARID

-1417 FFLRQLLVDFEPDA
+1417 FFLRQLLVDFDANA
-1431 VEIAWKLESDAL
+1431 VEIAWKLESDTL

-1450 RHANFRDINFGEKG
+1450 RHANFRDINFGERG
-1464 KAGESFRVADRES
+1464 KAGESFRVADQEL

-1482 KLCRYCGMVQKP
+1482 KLCCHCGMVQKP
-1494 PRHKLTGKAG
+1494 PRRKPSGEAA
-1504 PAQNHVR
+1504 PAQTHMR

-1576 LRITDQEEPGKDGAP
+1576 LRITAQEEPGKDGAP

-1612 LSQDAQTLTEVLGQA
+1612 LSQDAQTLSDVLQQA
-1627 YQAIQSCPCNEQPD
+1627 YAAIQACPCNEHPE

-1656 AMALV
+1656 AMAQV
-1661 SRRSAAT
+1661 SRRSAAA
-1668 VLGELIGSL
+1668 VLGNLVGSL
-1677 DRLERVKSISEIF
+1677 GHLERVKSISEIF

-1712 VEKLPTVRVLQE
+1712 VEKLPTVRVVQE

-1735 VGAERYWMRTQVDIG
+1735 VGAERYWMRTQVDLG
-1750 PAQGVIAASRPDF
+1750 AEQGVAVASRPDF
-1763 LLVPVRPGASP
+1763 LLVPVRPGTSR
-1774 RPIAVFADGWAYNR
+1774 RPIAVFADGWAYHR

-1805 RYWVWSVTWDDVATA
+1805 RYWVWSVTWDDVAAA
-1820 LTGSVTN
+1820 LSGSVTSN
-1827 ELDIV
+1827 VDVV
-1832 ALHRR
+1832 AAHGRG
-1837 PDTDNLVA
+1837 DTDALA
-1845 HAKARLGVTPAQTPE
+1845 RHAMARLGVAAPQETE
-1860 NAVASLIRWLATP
+1860 NAVALLLRWLAIASRTESP
-1873 GGEDVADPGL
+1873 DPGL
-1883 DRRRRQAALFA
+1883 DAQQRQAAILV
-1894 CHLTTSPGTAER
+1894 CRLTVPSTHEQHVLAKVSLER
-1906 KIVEA
+1906 LAA
-1911 VLENLASA
+1911 VLPDGMNAA
-1919 LPEGTNAMPAGA
+1919 PEGSS
-1931 ACALSLQS
+1931 CALSAHP
-1939 DGGVVACMAW
+1939 DGPVVVSVAW
-1949 PPAFMGGEFADGYGA
+1949 PAGYMAGDFSAGYGA
-1964 VQLHTSRAVDLAAL
+1964 VQLYGSRAADAAAL
-1978 KLAWQQWLAL
+1978 KSAWQQWLAW
-1988 FNQLQVLPNMFLV
+1988 FNRLQVLPNMFLV
-2001 EDAGLSHGDYVG
+2001 EEEGIGHGEYVG
-2013 LGEIKSGSVALA
+2013 LVGQHAEPTADAEDGVWTQVLASALQ
-2025 DGMEVVWAGKLV
+2025 
-2037 SSIASMRAGL
+2037 SMRLGL
-2047 EQLRTLGV
+2047 ESLRAQGI
-2055 APPDQIGFEWESSG
+2055 APPDQVGFEWESGG
-2069 EVVAEAELLWESP
+2069 EVVAEAEFVWESVR
-2082 QVVVLLAQQM
+2082 VVVLMASQM
-2092 EQKERWLE
+2092 EQQERWKAQA
-2100 GGWKVVPGGDAGW
+2100 WKVVLGDDPDWAGH
-2113 ADIVSTLIKE
+2113 VSMMIKE